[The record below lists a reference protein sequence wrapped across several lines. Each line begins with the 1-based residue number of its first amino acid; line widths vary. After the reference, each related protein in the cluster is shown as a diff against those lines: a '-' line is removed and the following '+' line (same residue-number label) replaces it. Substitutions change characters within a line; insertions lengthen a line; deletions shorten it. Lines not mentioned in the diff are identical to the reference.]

1 MVIMQTIAIID
12 SIEVLTI
19 NELSSDTLLT
29 IRVEYTSILYSSK
42 ECIKKNIGI
51 NTFEVLSSNMN
62 KDYISK
68 LLKKD
73 IKCDI
78 VIVPQAIEKEI
89 DMFNHVD
96 KLIKALKD
104 DKVLVDHKN
113 DLAYYMSN
121 SKVYMSDTMHTKN
134 IWIDLENVVSAIK
147 LSDINDWSI
156 HDK

>member
-29 IRVEYTSILYSSK
+29 IRVNYTSTLYSSK
-42 ECIKKNIGI
+42 ECIKRIVGVR
-51 NTFEVLSSNMN
+51 TFELLSSNMS
-62 KDYISK
+62 KDYISE
-68 LLKKD
+68 LLEKY

-78 VIVPQAIEKEI
+78 VIVPQAIEKDI
-89 DMFNHVD
+89 NMFNHVD
-96 KLIKALKD
+96 KLIKALKGG
-104 DKVLVDHKN
+104 KVLVDHKN